1 MQTLFYCL
9 IILSSLLGLIVG
21 GLGCVLGFM
30 MKSSYI
36 NTDQVW
42 GWAIIA
48 CSLIYLIHPALVY
61 WLYKTGHSTLAM
73 VITAFFILSG
83 GVLVVLLPS
92 AIEAGARP

>member
-1 MQTLFYCL
+1 MQILFYGL

-36 NTDQVW
+36 NTDQLW

-48 CSLIYLIHPALVY
+48 CSLVYLTHPVLIY
-61 WLYKTGHSTLAM
+61 WLHKTGHDTLM
-73 VITAFFILSG
+73 IVITTFFILSG
-83 GVLVVLLPS
+83 GLLVVLLPS